1 MAIQTITYQDKV
13 ALNQNPDIADIN
25 KCNASDLN
33 EIKNVVNNN
42 ATETSTNSTNIA
54 NIINA
59 EVYSTTEVK
68 TNNVWINGK
77 PIYRKVIQYTSALSG
92 GNNSIPH
99 GISNFDELV
108 SLSGYTKYSTSY
120 YLMGAYES
128 ANNFINASI
137 VSSTTISVRVGTGW
151 GGSFTNGCTFI
162 IEYTK
167 TTD

>member
-1 MAIQTITYQDKV
+1 MAIQTITYQDKI
-13 ALNQNPDIADIN
+13 ALNQNSDIADIN

-59 EVYSTTEVK
+59 EVYSTSEIK
-68 TNNVWINGK
+68 TNKVWIDGK
-77 PIYRKVIQYTSALSG
+77 PIYRKVIKYTSALSDG
-92 GNNSIPH
+92 ENNIPH
-99 GISNFDELV
+99 GISDLGELV
-108 SLSGYTKYSTSY
+108 SVSGYTKYNTSY
-120 YLMGAYES
+120 YLMGTYES

-151 GGSFTNGCTFI
+151 GGSFTNGCTLI